1 MQLTAVF
8 LAAERAFHPDG
19 LRGCLR
25 FVPSLTHGLPMVP
38 TEFAAPRWLQS
49 PHVQTLGAAVPWFA
63 RPSAHAGPREEELRI
78 PIDDEQR
85 LHARAWWSS
94 TAAEPPRPL
103 VLLVHGIGGSSLSN
117 YVVRAAI
124 AFFRRGYHAVRLDL
138 RGAGASIPD
147 VRTLYHAG
155 LSSDLDRVLSFLSN
169 DPRVSGIYLLGFS
182 GGGSLALKLA
192 GEWGANVPSFVRAF
206 ASVSAPLDY
215 TAVGR
220 WMDGAGRLPY
230 RFHVLRGLSRG
241 ARAFA
246 AHHRARAHY
255 RPEDVK
261 RLSSFRYY
269 DGTVIVPMHGF
280 ASVDAYHEAASSGP
294 YLDRIHVPT
303 LLMHAEDDP
312 MVPFG
317 SVRPWLA
324 KASSSVRVE
333 ISRHGG
339 HIGWIGGLDEASFVT
354 NHPVRRTLSFFDA
367 TLSAPLAPSQSAQPA
382 RAGGPS
388 DVGSSGTAS

>member
-1 MQLTAVF
+1 MT
-8 LAAERAFHPDG
+8 
-19 LRGCLR
+19 
-25 FVPSLTHGLPMVP
+25 VP
-38 TEFAAPRWLQS
+38 EFSAPRWLRS

-63 RPSAHAGPREEELRI
+63 RPAAHADPYEDALRI

-85 LHARAWWSS
+85 LHARAWWAS

-103 VLLVHGIGGSSLSN
+103 VLFVHGIGGSSLSN
-117 YVVRAAI
+117 YAVRAAI
-124 AFFRRGYHAVRLDL
+124 AFRRRGYHAVRLDL

-155 LSSDLDRVLSFLSN
+155 LSADLDRVLSFLAN
-169 DPRVSGIYLLGFS
+169 DRRVSGIYLLGFS

-192 GEWGANVPSFVRAF
+192 GEWGANVPPFVRAF
-206 ASVSAPLDY
+206 ASISAPLDY

-246 AHHRARAHY
+246 AHHHARAHY

-294 YLDRIHVPT
+294 YLDRIRVPT

-317 SVRPWLA
+317 SVRPWLPR
-324 KASSSVRVE
+324 ASSSVRVE

-354 NHPVRRTLSFFDA
+354 NHPVRRTLDFFEASEDA
-367 TLSAPLAPSQSAQPA
+367 PRRAPAGA
-382 RAGGPS
+382 RASGDERPS
-388 DVGSSGTAS
+388 GAAS